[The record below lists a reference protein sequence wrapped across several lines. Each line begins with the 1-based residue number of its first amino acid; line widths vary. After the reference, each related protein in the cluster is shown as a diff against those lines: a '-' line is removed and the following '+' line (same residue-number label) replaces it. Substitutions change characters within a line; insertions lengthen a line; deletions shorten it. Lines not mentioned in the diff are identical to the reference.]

1 MKHEAKQQRELWLL
15 CGSIL
20 VCCAIMA
27 VVDGVIQ
34 PNYAVKSAVK
44 WVVFLFVPLMYAR
57 TMGDGSLKQMMIPSR
72 SGLTQAVLLGVAVY
86 VLIVGGYFV
95 VRGFFDFSAITSTL
109 EASMGVSKENFL
121 AVAVYISFVNSL
133 LEEFFFRGFAF
144 LTLVRLT
151 SKKIAYSFSSFAFAG
166 YHITMMIGWF
176 SLPAFIIA
184 MSGLMMGGFIFNRL
198 NDKNENI
205 YSSWMVHMFANFAIN
220 TVGFILFG
228 MIG

>member
-144 LTLVRLT
+144 FQV
-151 SKKIAYSFSSFAFAG
+151 KKYAGRRMAHCFSAGAFAL
-166 YHITMMIGWF
+166 YHIAMMVGWF
-176 SLPAFIIA
+176 SIWVLGLAILGLFVG
-184 MSGLMMGGFIFNRL
+184 GLMFNLL
-198 NDKNENI
+198 NERHGTI
-205 YSSWMVHMFANFAIN
+205 YTSWLVHMCANFAIN
-220 TVGFILFG
+220 SVGLILFG
-228 MIG
+228 IV